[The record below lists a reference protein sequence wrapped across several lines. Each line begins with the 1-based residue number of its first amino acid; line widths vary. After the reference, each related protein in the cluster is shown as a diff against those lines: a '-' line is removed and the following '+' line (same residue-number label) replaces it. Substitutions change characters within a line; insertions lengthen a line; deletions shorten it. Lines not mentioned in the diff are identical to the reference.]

1 MTVNKLLFLPF
12 YATKGQK
19 SSTYRTILNFF
30 QRSSSSKKRNDSLC
44 RYAESRSID
53 NKKSPV
59 AKIVKATAAS

>member
-44 RYAESRSID
+44 RYANQEALIIR
-53 NKKSPV
+53 
-59 AKIVKATAAS
+59 KALSQK